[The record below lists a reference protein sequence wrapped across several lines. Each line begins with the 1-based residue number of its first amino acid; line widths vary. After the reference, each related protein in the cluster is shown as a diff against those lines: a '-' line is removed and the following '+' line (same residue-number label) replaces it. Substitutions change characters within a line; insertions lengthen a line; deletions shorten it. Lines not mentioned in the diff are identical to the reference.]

1 MKVGIINFWGSNI
14 TSVINAVHKIGYK
27 IIVLNK
33 PDRKFDFL
41 MMPGVGNFGT
51 AARKLN
57 DSDFPEYIRNHI
69 KEGKPMMGICLGM
82 QLLFETSA
90 EDESAQGL
98 SYYKGHFEKIPEP
111 MSLDQRSPPNIG
123 YNFVEFTSHGSESS
137 VAIDLSYLN
146 GYYYFLHSYA
156 LSKIPVGTKMIG
168 ISEFNNKKII
178 PFVLKENTCGIQFH
192 PERSGLRGLKFL
204 SKVINMLK

>member
-57 DSDFPEYIRNHI
+57 DSGFLEYIKNH
-69 KEGKPMMGICLGM
+69 
-82 QLLFETSA
+82 T
-90 EDESAQGL
+90 
-98 SYYKGHFEKIPEP
+98 
-111 MSLDQRSPPNIG
+111 
-123 YNFVEFTSHGSESS
+123 
-137 VAIDLSYLN
+137 
-146 GYYYFLHSYA
+146 
-156 LSKIPVGTKMIG
+156 
-168 ISEFNNKKII
+168 
-178 PFVLKENTCGIQFH
+178 
-192 PERSGLRGLKFL
+192 
-204 SKVINMLK
+204 

>member
-1 MKVGIINFWGSNI
+1 MKIGIIRSGGSNI
-14 TSVINAVHKIGYK
+14 TSVINAVHKIGYET
-27 IIVLNK
+27 IVLNK
-33 PDRKFDFL
+33 PDRKVDFL

-51 AARKLN
+51 ASRRLN
-57 DSDFPEYIRNHI
+57 DSGFLEYIKNHV

-82 QLLFETSA
+82 QLLFETST
-90 EDESAQGL
+90 EDESARGL
-98 SYYKGHFEKIPEP
+98 SFYNGHFEKIPEP

-123 YNFVEFTSHGSESS
+123 YSFVEFTSHGGESS
-137 VAIDLSYLN
+137 VEIDLSYLN

-156 LSKIPVGTKMIG
+156 LSTIPTETKMIG
-168 ISEFNNKKII
+168 ISEFNNKRII

-204 SKVINMLK
+204 SKIINMVK

>member
-1 MKVGIINFWGSNI
+1 MKVGIISFGGSNI

-27 IIVLNK
+27 TIVLNK
-33 PDRKFDFL
+33 PDRKVDFL

-51 AARKLN
+51 AARKLE
-57 DSDFPEYIRNHI
+57 DSGFLEYIKNHI

-90 EDESAQGL
+90 EDDSAHGL
-98 SYYKGHFEKIPEP
+98 CFYKGHFEKIPEP

-123 YNFVEFTSHGSESS
+123 YNFVEFTSHSSESS
-137 VAIDLSYLN
+137 AEIDLSYLN

-156 LSKIPVGTKMIG
+156 LSTIPMETKIIG
-168 ISEFNNKKII
+168 ISEFNNKRII
-178 PFVLKENTCGIQFH
+178 PFVLKENICGIQFH
-192 PERSGLRGLKFL
+192 PERSGLRGLNFL
-204 SKVINMLK
+204 SKVINMLE